1 MHKSVE
7 MGDSILIISEKIFYL
22 LDKNGMSQKDFA
34 AQTGISQSTISDW
47 KRKKTNPSADKILKI
62 CEVLHVTP
70 YELLSERDMTADE
83 GSDYLTALNNDEG
96 IVLETFRNLQTKQ
109 KERLLGYL
117 EALKDIK

>member
-1 MHKSVE
+1 

-34 AQTGISQSTISDW
+34 AQTGTISDW

>member
-1 MHKSVE
+1 M
-7 MGDSILIISEKIFYL
+7 
-22 LDKNGMSQKDFA
+22 
-34 AQTGISQSTISDW
+34 
-47 KRKKTNPSADKILKI
+47 
-62 CEVLHVTP
+62 TP

-83 GSDYLTALNNDEG
+83 GLHYLTALNNDEG

>member
-1 MHKSVE
+1 MECHRRILRHRQESLKARSVT
-7 MGDSILIISEKIFYL
+7 GKGKRLI
-22 LDKNGMSQKDFA
+22 
-34 AQTGISQSTISDW
+34 
-47 KRKKTNPSADKILKI
+47 PSADKILKI

-83 GSDYLTALNNDEG
+83 GSDYLAALNNDEG